1 MESFRT
7 AEGRGRAR
15 RPVARLVALGL
26 AAAMAAVLLPG
37 TALAA
42 VNHIVVTPATS
53 TVVQGTTVYFSAEE
67 LNGTTDLGN
76 ITATAIWATTDPLA
90 TCGPSLGFEAC
101 TFFTVGTQAV
111 SATSGTDVAGLATV
125 TVTSAG
131 VQSFSVNMSAF
142 YKIPSVPSPWDETIG
157 VADTATVCALDLTGA
172 KLTSYT
178 GTIRFSSSDSAATLP
193 ANYTFVAGDN
203 GCHNFSITFGSLHF
217 QILHVND
224 ISNEHMY
231 GLAEVIVNLPASF
244 LYHPLDTPV
253 RLLDTRTGNG
263 FSGKLSAGV
272 PAGIP
277 ITNRGDI
284 PWCAMAITAN
294 ITVTGASAAW
304 AVYLGPSPLAA
315 PTSSTINFVAGQ
327 TVANSLTVE
336 VNSTTGYVWAT
347 YISTAGN
354 TTDLVL
360 DVTGYYA
367 SDMCRSDGLVFHP
380 LTTPSRVLDTRANNG
395 FAGKLTANLPMT
407 FPVAD
412 VGHVPDNA
420 LAVTG
425 NLTVTDD
432 NAGWAVYLG
441 ATPQATPSSSTI
453 NFTPGQTVANGVTVG
468 LSDGGNLSATYIGVP
483 GNTTDLVFDVTGYYT
498 DIPWPD
504 WQGDGLAYVPIATTR
519 VLDSRIAG
527 SRFYANVPQPVQMT
541 AIAGI
546 PKWADAVTGNLTVTD
561 QTAGWAMYAGPTPQ
575 PNPATSNINFVVGQI
590 VANGMTSGVH
600 QANPWPAGEI
610 GYLNVTYISTAGN
623 TTNAVFDTTGYFE
636 EWEPAHPVIT
646 TTPTPATGTTTG
658 GVHLNDTALLTGA
671 DSANPG
677 GTVTFRLY
685 APSNPTCTGSGG
697 FSQTVSL
704 SGLTAESTT
713 GPLPLAGAG
722 TYHWSASYSGDDRN
736 DPATTTCSELVT
748 IKATPTLGTTRE
760 PATATAG
767 AALNDHATL
776 TGASSPTGTITFRLY
791 GVGDLT
797 CSSAP
802 IFTKVVTVAT
812 AAADTAPGFAPLT
825 GAGTYEWTASY
836 SGDANNTAASSACGL
851 EAVTLT

>member
-1 MESFRT
+1 
-7 AEGRGRAR
+7 
-15 RPVARLVALGL
+15 
-26 AAAMAAVLLPG
+26 
-37 TALAA
+37 
-42 VNHIVVTPATS
+42 
-53 TVVQGTTVYFSAEE
+53 
-67 LNGTTDLGN
+67 
-76 ITATAIWATTDPLA
+76 
-90 TCGPSLGFEAC
+90 
-101 TFFTVGTQAV
+101 
-111 SATSGTDVAGLATV
+111 
-125 TVTSAG
+125 
-131 VQSFSVNMSAF
+131 
-142 YKIPSVPSPWDETIG
+142 
-157 VADTATVCALDLTGA
+157 VADTATVCALDLSGA

-575 PNPATSNINFVVGQI
+575 PNPATSNINFVVGQV

-646 TTPTPATGTTTG
+646 TTPTPASGNISTTG
-658 GVHLNDTALLTGA
+658 VGVTLNDTATLTGA

-677 GTVTFRLY
+677 GTITFRLY
-685 APSNPTCTGSGG
+685 APSNPTCSSVATWTSPAL
-697 FSQTVSL
+697 SL
-704 SGLTAESTT
+704 SGLTATTTT
-713 GPLPLAGAG
+713 GPTVITAG
-722 TYHWSASYSGDDRN
+722 TYHWSATYTGDTRN
-736 DPATTTCSELVT
+736 DPASTTCSELVI
-748 IKATPTLGTTRE
+748 IKNSPTLGTT
-760 PATATAG
+760 PSGTGLVGT
-767 AALNDHATL
+767 ALNDIATL
-776 TGASSPTGTITFRLY
+776 AHASATPTGSITFNLY
-791 GVGDLT
+791 GPADLT

-802 IFTKVVTVAT
+802 IFTKVVALSGLGAAT
-812 AAADTAPGFAPLT
+812 TPGFAPLV
-825 GAGTYEWTASY
+825 AGTYEWTASY
-836 SGDANNTAASSACGL
+836 PGDALNNAASSACGL
-851 EAVTLT
+851 EAVTITKFSPTLGTTPSPTGEQGVVLNDTATLTGASSPTGSITFNLYGPSDATCSAAPFYTQVVALTGVAATTTPGYTTGPSGLYHWSASYPGDGANNAASSVCTESVDVSEQIN